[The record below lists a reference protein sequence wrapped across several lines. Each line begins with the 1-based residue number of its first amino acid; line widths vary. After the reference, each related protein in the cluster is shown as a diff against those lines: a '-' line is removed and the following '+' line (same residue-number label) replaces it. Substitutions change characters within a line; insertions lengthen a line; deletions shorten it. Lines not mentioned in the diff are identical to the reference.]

1 MSDKTSLGN
10 RMKESYEGRTRFK
23 LTRRTPTIIRVDG
36 KCFSQ
41 YTKGL
46 ERPFDQGL
54 MTDMDEVAKYL
65 CKNIQGC
72 KFAYIQSD
80 EISLFL
86 SDWDTLT
93 TNAWFDY
100 NIQKMCSVSASMTT
114 SKFNHLRAYRRLKE
128 PAKSVQD
135 WLTDINLIKELRQ
148 AEFDSRVF
156 QVPFSE
162 INNYFLWRQQD
173 ATRNS
178 IASVAQSMY
187 SHKELF
193 GKNTD
198 QMQELIFQKGTNWN
212 DCTPYFKRGRVV
224 KKVEVQVNDTVRSK
238 WEVDTGIPVFSQ
250 SPDYLMSL
258 IPQQ

>member
-1 MSDKTSLGN
+1 MDKTSIGDRFKSN
-10 RMKESYEGRTRFK
+10 YEDRTRFK
-23 LTRRTPTIIRVDG
+23 LTRRTPTIIRIDG
-36 KCFSQ
+36 KAFHT

-80 EISLFL
+80 EISLL
-86 SDWDTLT
+86 LTDWDTLT
-93 TNAWFDY
+93 TDAWFDY
-100 NIQKMCSVSASMTT
+100 NVQKMCSVSASMAT
-114 SKFNHLRAYRRLKE
+114 SKFNNLRVFRKVKE
-128 PAKSVQD
+128 PAKSVAD
-135 WLTDINLIKELRQ
+135 WLAEDKIIEQFKL

-156 QVPFSE
+156 QVPYSE

-193 GKNTD
+193 QKNTD
-198 QMQELIFQKGTNWN
+198 QMQEMIFQKGANWN
-212 DCTPYFKRGRVV
+212 NYIPYFKRGRIV
-224 KKVEVQVNDTVRSK
+224 KKVEVISNESTRSK

-258 IPQQ
+258 IPQT

>member
-1 MSDKTSLGN
+1 MDKTSLGT
-10 RMKESYEGRTRFK
+10 RIKENYENRTRFK
-23 LTRRTPTIIRVDG
+23 LTRRTPTIIRIDG
-36 KCFSQ
+36 KAFHTW
-41 YTKGL
+41 TKGL

-80 EISLFL
+80 EINLL
-86 SDWDTLT
+86 LTDWDTLT
-93 TNAWFDY
+93 TDAWFDY
-100 NIQKMCSVSASMTT
+100 NVQKMCSVSTSMAT
-114 SKFNHLRAYRRLKE
+114 SEFNYARCRRHMVDL
-128 PAKSVQD
+128 SRDTHVRD
-135 WLTDINLIKELRQ
+135 VELPRK

-156 QVPFSE
+156 QVPYSE

-198 QMQELIFQKGTNWN
+198 QMQEMIFQKGTNWN
-212 DCTPYFKRGRVV
+212 NYIPYFKRGRVV
-224 KKVEVQVNDTVRSK
+224 KKVEVISNETTRSK
-238 WEVDTGIPVFSQ
+238 WEVDAGIPVFSQ

>member
-1 MSDKTSLGN
+1 MDKTSIGN
-10 RMKESYEGRTRFK
+10 RFKSNYEDRTRFK
-23 LTRRTPTIIRVDG
+23 LTRRTPTILRLDG
-36 KCFSQ
+36 KSFHT

-54 MTDMDEVAKYL
+54 MADMDEVAKYL

-80 EISLFL
+80 EISLML
-86 SDWDTLT
+86 TDWDTLT
-93 TNAWFDY
+93 TDAWFDY
-100 NIQKMCSVSASMTT
+100 NVQKMCSVSASMAT
-114 SKFNHLRAYRRLKE
+114 SKFNEQRFGRYILALTLNPGSKLRL
-128 PAKSVQD
+128 
-135 WLTDINLIKELRQ
+135 
-148 AEFDSRVF
+148 AEFDARVF
-156 QVPFSE
+156 QVPYSE

-198 QMQELIFQKGTNWN
+198 QMQEMIFQKGVNWN
-212 DCTPYFKRGRVV
+212 NYIPYFKRGRVV
-224 KKVEVQVNDTVRSK
+224 RKIDFVSNEATRSK

-250 SPDYLMSL
+250 SPDYLMSM
-258 IPQQ
+258 IPEL

>member
-1 MSDKTSLGN
+1 MDKTSIGDRFKSN
-10 RMKESYEGRTRFK
+10 YEDRTRFK

-46 ERPFDQGL
+46 ERPFDRGL
-54 MTDMDEVAKYL
+54 MMDMDEVAKYL

-80 EISLFL
+80 EISLL
-86 SDWDTLT
+86 LTDWDTLT
-93 TNAWFDY
+93 TDAWFDY
-100 NIQKMCSVSASMTT
+100 NVQKMCSVSASMATN
-114 SKFNHLRAYRRLKE
+114 KFNSQRVKRY
-128 PAKSVQD
+128 
-135 WLTDINLIKELRQ
+135 LTEVDIETHICDLELPKL

-156 QVPFSE
+156 QVPYSE

-193 GKNTD
+193 QKNTD
-198 QMQELIFQKGTNWN
+198 QMQEMIFQKGINWN
-212 DCTPYFKRGRVV
+212 DYIPYFKRGRVV
-224 KKVEVQVNDTVRSK
+224 RKIDIVSNEATRSK
-238 WEVDTGIPVFSQ
+238 WEIDAGIPVFNR
-250 SPDYLMSL
+250 SPDYLMSM
-258 IPQQ
+258 IPEV

>member
-1 MSDKTSLGN
+1 MDKTSLGN
-10 RMKESYEGRTRFK
+10 RMKEAYESRTRFK
-23 LTRRTPTIIRVDG
+23 LTRRTPTIIRIDG
-36 KCFSQ
+36 KAFHT

-80 EISLFL
+80 EISLL
-86 SDWDTLT
+86 LTDWDTLT
-93 TNAWFDY
+93 TDAWFDY
-100 NIQKMCSVSASMTT
+100 NVQKMCSVSASMAT
-114 SKFNHLRAYRRLKE
+114 SKFNECRFYRYVLALALNPDSKLK
-128 PAKSVQD
+128 
-135 WLTDINLIKELRQ
+135 L

-156 QVPFSE
+156 QVPYSE

-193 GKNTD
+193 QKNTD

-212 DCTPYFKRGRVV
+212 DYTPYFKRGRVV
-224 KKVEVQVNDTVRSK
+224 KKVEVISNEATRSK

-258 IPQQ
+258 IPEQ

>member
-1 MSDKTSLGN
+1 MDKTSIAS
-10 RMKESYEGRTRFK
+10 RMKEAYEQRFRYK

-80 EISLFL
+80 EISLML
-86 SDWDTLT
+86 TDWDTLT
-93 TNAWFDY
+93 TDAWFDY
-100 NIQKMCSVSASMTT
+100 NVQKMCSVSASMAT
-114 SKFNHLRAYRRLKE
+114 SKFNEQRVKRVYME
-128 PAKSVQD
+128 TSDKS
-135 WLTDINLIKELRQ
+135 LELDGFNFPKL

-156 QVPFSE
+156 QVPYSE

-198 QMQELIFQKGTNWN
+198 QMQEMIFQKGTNWN
-212 DCTPYFKRGRVV
+212 DYTPYFKRGRVV
-224 KKVEVQVNDTVRSK
+224 KKVEVISNDTTRSK

-250 SPDYLMSL
+250 SPDYLMSM
-258 IPQQ
+258 IPV

>member
-1 MSDKTSLGN
+1 MDKTSIGDRFKSN
-10 RMKESYEGRTRFK
+10 YEDRTRFK

-46 ERPFDQGL
+46 ERPFDLAL
-54 MTDMDEVAKYL
+54 MEDMDETAKYL

-93 TNAWFDY
+93 TDAWFDY
-100 NIQKMCSVSASMTT
+100 NLQKMCSVSASIAT
-114 SKFNHLRAYRRLKE
+114 SKFNSARVKRYLAE
-128 PAKSVQD
+128 
-135 WLTDINLIKELRQ
+135 INIETHICDLELPKQ
-148 AEFDSRVF
+148 AEFDSRVL
-156 QVPFSE
+156 QLPFSE

-212 DCTPYFKRGRVV
+212 DYKPYFKRGRVV
-224 KKVEVQVNDTVRSK
+224 KKVVQEVNDTTRTK
-238 WEVDTGIPVFSQ
+238 WEVDQNIPIFSQ
-250 SPDYLMSL
+250 EPNYLMSL

>member
-80 EISLFL
+80 EISLL
-86 SDWDTLT
+86 LTDWDTLT
-93 TNAWFDY
+93 TDAWFDY
-100 NIQKMCSVSASMTT
+100 NVQKMCSVSASMAT
-114 SKFNHLRAYRRLKE
+114 SKFNEQR
-128 PAKSVQD
+128 
-135 WLTDINLIKELRQ
+135 IKRVYLETSDKQLELEGFKFPKL

-156 QVPFSE
+156 QVPYSE

-193 GKNTD
+193 QKNTD
-198 QMQELIFQKGTNWN
+198 QMQEMIFQKGTNWN
-212 DCTPYFKRGRVV
+212 NYIPYFKRGRVV
-224 KKVEVQVNDTVRSK
+224 KKVEVISNDTTRSK

-250 SPDYLMSL
+250 SPDYLMSM
-258 IPQQ
+258 IPEIWLRN

>member
-1 MSDKTSLGN
+1 
-10 RMKESYEGRTRFK
+10 MKSNYENRTRFK
-23 LTRRTPTIIRVDG
+23 LTRRTPTIIRIDG
-36 KCFSQ
+36 KAFHT

-46 ERPFDQGL
+46 ERPFDLAL
-54 MTDMDEVAKYL
+54 MEDMDETAKYL
-65 CKNIQGC
+65 CKNIQNC

-86 SDWDTLT
+86 SDWDTST
-93 TNAWFDY
+93 TDAWFDY
-100 NIQKMCSVSASMTT
+100 NIQKMCSVSASMAT
-114 SKFNHLRAYRRLKE
+114 SKFNEQRVKRAYENTTESIDWNGFKF
-128 PAKSVQD
+128 PKS
-135 WLTDINLIKELRQ
+135 

-212 DCTPYFKRGRVV
+212 DYTPYFKRGRVV
-224 KKVEVQVNDTVRSK
+224 KKVEVQVNDAVRSK
-238 WEVDTGIPVFSQ
+238 WEVDMGIPVFSQ

>member
-1 MSDKTSLGN
+1 MDKTSLGN
-10 RMKESYEGRTRFK
+10 RMKEAYEQRTKYK

-80 EISLFL
+80 EISLML
-86 SDWDTLT
+86 TDWDTLIT
-93 TNAWFDY
+93 DSWFDY
-100 NIQKMCSVSASMTT
+100 NVQKMCSVSASMATMQ
-114 SKFNHLRAYRRLKE
+114 FNRSRMLTAYHSMKDLYTVALSDK
-128 PAKSVQD
+128 
-135 WLTDINLIKELRQ
+135 W

-156 QVPFSE
+156 QVPYSE

-198 QMQELIFQKGTNWN
+198 QMQEMIFQKGTNWN
-212 DCTPYFKRGRVV
+212 DYTPYFKRGRVI
-224 KKVEVQVNDTVRSK
+224 KKVEVISNEATRSK
-238 WEVDTGIPVFSQ
+238 WEVDTGIPIFSQ
-250 SPDYLMSL
+250 SPDYLMSMV
-258 IPQQ
+258 PSF

>member
-1 MSDKTSLGN
+1 MDKTSLAS
-10 RMKESYEGRTRFK
+10 RMKEAYEQRFRYK

-80 EISLFL
+80 EISLIL
-86 SDWDTLT
+86 TDWDTLT
-93 TNAWFDY
+93 TDAWFDY
-100 NIQKMCSVSASMTT
+100 NVQKMCSVSASMAT
-114 SKFNHLRAYRRLKE
+114 SKFNEQRFGRYILSLANNTLVETPKLK
-128 PAKSVQD
+128 
-135 WLTDINLIKELRQ
+135 L

-156 QVPFSE
+156 QVPYSE

-173 ATRNS
+173 AARNS

-193 GKNTD
+193 GKNTN
-198 QMQELIFQKGTNWN
+198 QMQEMIFQKGTNWN
-212 DCTPYFKRGRVV
+212 DYVPYFKRGRVV
-224 KKVEVQVNDTVRSK
+224 KKVEVQVNDTVRNK
-238 WEVDTGIPVFSQ
+238 WEVDTGIPIFSQ
-250 SPDYLMSL
+250 SPDYLRSM
-258 IPQQ
+258 IPEI